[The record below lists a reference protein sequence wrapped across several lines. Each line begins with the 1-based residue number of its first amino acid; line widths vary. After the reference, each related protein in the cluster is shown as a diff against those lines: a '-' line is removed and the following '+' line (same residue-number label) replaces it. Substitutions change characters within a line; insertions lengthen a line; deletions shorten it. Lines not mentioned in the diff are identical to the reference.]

1 MTAPNHQQLAALEQ
15 AAHWF
20 TRLQDVDATSI
31 DQSAWREWLE
41 QRDENRWAWAQCEQ
55 LQQRLHGLPAGLTRR
70 AFALAD
76 QQTHSSRRSVL
87 KGLALAVGTGMA
99 SYSGYRHAHS
109 SGWMADYRT
118 ETGAQRSIALP
129 DGSQL
134 WLNTASAL
142 DAAFNARQRGLI
154 IREGEALITT
164 AADSAGRPFLVHT
177 AHGSVQALGT
187 RFSVRY
193 QDNQTHV
200 AVFQHQVRIT
210 PFAGRPR
217 LLEAGTQCAFD
228 ERSTGSVRRVTPGQ
242 DAWANGILVANDQR
256 LDSFIA
262 ELSRYRTGWLRCSPE
277 VARLRIS
284 GAFNLKDTDQA
295 LQALTTSL
303 PVQIERKS
311 RYWVTVL
318 PR

>member
-1 MTAPNHQQLAALEQ
+1 VTRPNNQQLAALEQ
-15 AAHWF
+15 AAEWF
-20 TRLQDVDATSI
+20 TRLQDVDAVSI

-41 QRDENRWAWAQCEQ
+41 QREENRWAWAQCQQ

-70 AFALAD
+70 ALALAD

-99 SYSGYRHAHS
+99 SYSGYRHAQI

-118 ETGAQRSIALP
+118 ETGAQRSLVLP

-134 WLNTASAL
+134 VLNTASAL
-142 DAAFNARQRGLI
+142 DVAFDAHQRCLI
-154 IREGEALITT
+154 IREGEVLITT
-164 AADSAGRPFLVHT
+164 AADSAGRPFLVQT
-177 AHGSVQALGT
+177 AQGTVQALGT
-187 RFSVRY
+187 RFSVRQ
-193 QDNQTHV
+193 QDNQAQV
-200 AVFQHQVRIT
+200 AVFEHQVRIT
-210 PFAGRPR
+210 PLAGQPKV
-217 LLEAGTQCAFD
+217 LEAGTQCNFD
-228 ERSTGSVRRVTPGQ
+228 SRAAGLVQLVTPGQ
-242 DAWANGILVANDQR
+242 DAWVKGILVANDQR

-262 ELSRYRTGWLRCSPE
+262 ELSRYRAGWLRCSPE

-303 PVQIERKS
+303 PVRIEQQS

>member
-1 MTAPNHQQLAALEQ
+1 VTKPNNQQLAALEQ
-15 AAHWF
+15 AAEWF
-20 TRLQDVDATSI
+20 TRLQDVDAVSI

-41 QRDENRWAWAQCEQ
+41 QREENRWAWARCQQ

-70 AFALAD
+70 ALALAD

-99 SYSGYRHAHS
+99 SYSGYRHAQI

-118 ETGAQRSIALP
+118 ETGARRSLVLP

-134 WLNTASAL
+134 VLNTASAL
-142 DAAFNARQRGLI
+142 DVAFDAHQRRLI
-154 IREGEALITT
+154 IREGEVLITT
-164 AADSAGRPFLVHT
+164 AADSAGRPFLVQT
-177 AHGSVQALGT
+177 TQGTVQALGT
-187 RFSVRY
+187 RFSV
-193 QDNQTHV
+193 
-200 AVFQHQVRIT
+200 FEHQVRIT
-210 PFAGRPR
+210 PLAGQPR
-217 LLEAGTQCAFD
+217 VLEAGTQCSFD
-228 ERSTGSVRRVTPGQ
+228 SRAAGLVQPVTPGQ
-242 DAWANGILVANDQR
+242 DAWVKGILVANDQR
-256 LDSFIA
+256 LGSFIA
-262 ELSRYRTGWLRCSPE
+262 ELSRYRAGWLRCSPE
-277 VARLRIS
+277 VASLRIS

-303 PVQIERKS
+303 PVRIEQQS